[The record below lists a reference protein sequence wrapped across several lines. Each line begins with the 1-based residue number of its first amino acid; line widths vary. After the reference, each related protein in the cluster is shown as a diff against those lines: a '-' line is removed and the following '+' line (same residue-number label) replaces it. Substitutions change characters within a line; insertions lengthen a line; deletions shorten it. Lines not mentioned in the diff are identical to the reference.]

1 MVSKKNFRSII
12 VAVLL
17 FVVAALCFYW
27 LERDFRWN
35 SRADY
40 SGNGIYDL
48 SKFKPYFFSGNND
61 GMSEV
66 TLEPVFSTNS
76 TEISIKNKEA
86 QPIIISLFIVDD
98 VTERSALI
106 GEMKVLSHRSGK
118 FTNLSSDVKY
128 QISFSTSGNYAV
140 LVSD

>member
-1 MVSKKNFRSII
+1 MI
-12 VAVLL
+12 
-17 FVVAALCFYW
+17 VVAALCFYW
-27 LERDFRWN
+27 LECDFRWN

-48 SKFKPYFFSGNND
+48 SKLKPYFLSGDNEN
-61 GMSEV
+61 MSEV

-86 QPIIISLFIVDD
+86 QPINISLFIVDGI
-98 VTERSALI
+98 TEKSALI
-106 GEMKVLSHRSGK
+106 GEMTVLPKQRGN
-118 FTNLSSDVKY
+118 FTNLSSEVKY
-128 QISFSTSGNYAV
+128 QIAFSASGNYAV

>member
-1 MVSKKNFRSII
+1 MVSQKNFRSII

-86 QPIIISLFIVDD
+86 QPINVSLFIVDD
-98 VTERSALI
+98 VTEKSALI
-106 GEMKVLSHRSGK
+106 GKMKVLSHRSGK
-118 FTNLSSDVKY
+118 FTNLSSAIKY
-128 QISFSTSGNYAV
+128 QISFSASGNYAV

>member
-1 MVSKKNFRSII
+1 MVSQKNFRSII

-40 SGNGIYDL
+40 SGSGIYDL

-66 TLEPVFSTNS
+66 NLEPVFSTNS
-76 TEISIKNKEA
+76 TEISIKNKGAE
-86 QPIIISLFIVDD
+86 PIIISLFIVDD
-98 VTERSALI
+98 VTEKSALI

-128 QISFSTSGNYAV
+128 QISFSASGNYAV

>member
-1 MVSKKNFRSII
+1 MVSQKNFRSII

-40 SGNGIYDL
+40 SGSGIYDL

-66 TLEPVFSTNS
+66 NLEPVFSTNS
-76 TEISIKNKEA
+76 TEISIKNKGAE
-86 QPIIISLFIVDD
+86 PIIISLFIVDD
-98 VTERSALI
+98 VTEKSALI
-106 GEMKVLSHRSGK
+106 GEMKVLSHRSGE

-128 QISFSTSGNYAV
+128 QISFSASGNYAV